1 LLTFLKLKI
10 MNNDASKI
18 FVAFIAGA
26 AVGAILGVLYAP
38 AAGEETRQNLAE
50 GARKI
55 SDKVRSKAE
64 EGMNYVGSLKDKA
77 SDKMSDFLRTKEES
91 EPGGNA

>member
-1 LLTFLKLKI
+1 

-26 AVGAILGVLYAP
+26 AVGAILGILYAP
-38 AAGEETRQNLAE
+38 SSGEETRQNLAD

-55 SDKVRSKAE
+55 SDKIKTKAE
-64 EGMNYVGSLKDKA
+64 QGMNYVGSLKEKA
-77 SDKMSDFLRTKEES
+77 SDKMSDFLRNKEEN
-91 EPGGNA
+91 EPSGNV